1 MDIFTTIIGIVIT
14 IIGTSIIIKKRGNNN
29 NTVEKQIDKEIDRIA
44 KQFF

>member
-14 IIGTSIIIKKRGNNN
+14 IIGTGIIIKKRGKNN

-44 KQFF
+44 KQFY

>member
-14 IIGTSIIIKKRGNNN
+14 IIVTSIIIKKRGNNN

-44 KQFF
+44 KQFY